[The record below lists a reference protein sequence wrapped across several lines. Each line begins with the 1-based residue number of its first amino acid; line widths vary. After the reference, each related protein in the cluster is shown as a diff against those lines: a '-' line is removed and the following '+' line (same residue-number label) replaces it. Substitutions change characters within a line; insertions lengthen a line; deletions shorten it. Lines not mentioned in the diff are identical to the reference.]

1 MHGFY
6 LSGSIKSMDKE
17 QKMYEIGYLLSPL
30 VPEEKLDEEIS
41 ALRKLIEDRQ
51 GFIMNEGQLK
61 SQKLAYPINKFKT
74 AYFGWMKFLVNPE
87 DVSEVKSSFKKNAQ
101 IIRFLIT
108 QIMAEKARPIITK
121 KIVKKKKVAVPK
133 PKTEIK
139 IEEIDKKI
147 EELLASSH

>member
-1 MHGFY
+1 MQ
-6 LSGSIKSMDKE
+6 E

-41 ALRKLIEDRQ
+41 ALRKLIEDRK
-51 GFIMNEGQLK
+51 GFIMNEGRLK
-61 SQKLAYPINKFKT
+61 SRKLAYPINKFET

-87 DVSEVKSSFKKNAQ
+87 DVSKVKSSFKNPPSAQ
-101 IIRFLIT
+101 GGGGDKIIRFLIT
-108 QIMAEKARPIITK
+108 QIIAEKTAPIITK

-133 PKTEIK
+133 PKPEIK

-147 EELLASSH
+147 EELIGSSQ

>member
-1 MHGFY
+1 
-6 LSGSIKSMDKE
+6 MDKE

-41 ALRKLIEDRQ
+41 ALRKLIEDKQ
-51 GFIMNEGQLK
+51 GFIMNEGRLK
-61 SQKLAYPINKFKT
+61 SQKLAYPINKFET
-74 AYFGWMKFLVNPE
+74 AYFGWMKFIINPE
-87 DVSEVKSSFKKNAQ
+87 DVSKVKSSFKNPPIGGDK

-121 KIVKKKKVAVPK
+121 KIIKKKKVAVPK

-139 IEEIDKKI
+139 PEEIDKKI
-147 EELLASSH
+147 EELLEKYK